1 MSIEKGVAI
10 VGGGPAGLYLSILL
24 KQARPELD
32 VSVHERNTPQDAYGF
47 GVVFSDETLDN
58 FEMADPISHQ
68 AMTQEFRH
76 WGEIKT
82 HHPEGAIVISGG
94 HGFAAI
100 SRRALLETLTER
112 ARRLEVDL
120 RFSTEVKGLSDV
132 EPVGVI
138 VGADGANSI
147 VRREMEFHLRPSLEA
162 ARNKYIWFGT
172 PKVFDEF
179 NFIFEDTP
187 SGMVWAHIYPYSDEG
202 STFIVEMRPETWS
215 ALGFDKTEYEVFP
228 PGVSDDYALQRS
240 EEIFA
245 PHLDGLGLLGNN
257 SRWLQFPTI
266 SCERWH
272 HGNVVLIGDAIHT
285 AHFSVGSGTKLAM
298 EDSIALAGLL
308 LAGHPLDTAFA
319 RYEEMRRPEVE
330 SLQRAAKASRNWFE
344 GADRYR
350 NLDPEQF
357 VFSMLTRSQRIT
369 YDNLRVRD
377 PGYMARVDA
386 WYAAAEHSCPT
397 SVGPDVPP
405 MFHPFRVRGLELAN
419 RIVVSPMDQ
428 YSAIEGVPN
437 EWHLVHL
444 GSRAVGG
451 AGLVMTEMTC
461 VSPEGRISPR
471 CTGLWNREQADAFS
485 RIVDF
490 VHVHTEARIGLQIG
504 HSGRKGSTKLMWEG
518 DSEPLAEGNW
528 EIMAPSPIRYRPD
541 SQVPREMTRADMD
554 RVRDQ
559 HVTSARFAGDAG
571 FDLLELHYAHGYLLS
586 SFLTPL
592 ANQRSD
598 HYGGSAENRMRYP
611 LEVFEAVREVWP
623 DEKPISVRIS
633 ATDWVDGGFDGDD
646 AVAFAAKLKER
657 GCDLIDVSTGQ
668 TTIDADPEYGR
679 LYQTPYSD
687 RIRNEVGMATMTVGA
702 VSSIDDVHN
711 ILVAGRA
718 DLCLLARPHIVD
730 PYWTLN
736 AAIDL
741 GYDGHAFPNQYLAGL
756 GTRRRE
762 QDPIPPD
769 VFRRPTESGP
779 GLA

>member
-1 MSIEKGVAI
+1 MRNQSLRVVI

-24 KQARPELD
+24 KVARPEME
-32 VSVHERNTPQDAYGF
+32 VSVVERNTPEDAYGF
-47 GVVFSDETLDN
+47 GVVFSDETLDH
-58 FEMADPISHQ
+58 FQGTDLQSHQ
-68 AMTQEFRH
+68 AMTESFRH
-76 WGEIKT
+76 WGDIKVS
-82 HHPEGAIVISGG
+82 HPDGADLVSGG

-100 SRRALLETLTER
+100 SRRALLEILTDR
-112 ARRLEVDL
+112 ARGLGVDL
-120 RFSTEVKGLSDV
+120 RFSAEVRTLSDLPPADV
-132 EPVGVI
+132 L

-147 VRREMEFHLRPSLEA
+147 VRRELEQHLRPSIQH

-215 ALGFDKTEYEVFP
+215 ALGFDKTDDEVFP
-228 PGVSDDYALQRS
+228 PGVSDDFALERC
-240 EEIFA
+240 EEMFA
-245 PHLDGLGLLGNN
+245 SHLDGQTLLGNN

-266 SCERWH
+266 TCERWH
-272 HGNVVLIGDAIHT
+272 HDNVVLIGDAIHT

-298 EDSIALAGLL
+298 EDAIALAGLL
-308 LAGHPLDTAFA
+308 LEDIPLHEALH
-319 RYEEMRRPEVE
+319 RYEESRRPEVE
-330 SLQRAAKASRNWFE
+330 SLQRAAKASRSWFE

-350 NLDPEQF
+350 GLDPVQF

-377 PGYMARVDA
+377 PEYMSAVNS
-386 WYAAAEHSCPT
+386 WYAASDHGCPRPID
-397 SVGPDVPP
+397 PDVPP
-405 MFHPFRVRGLELAN
+405 MFHPFRVRGLDLAN

-428 YSAIEGVPN
+428 YSAVDGMPN
-437 EWHLVHL
+437 QWHLVHL

-461 VSPEGRISPR
+461 VSPEGRISPG
-471 CTGLWNREQADAFS
+471 CTGLWNEDQAAGFAE
-485 RIVDF
+485 IVQF
-490 VHVHTEARIGLQIG
+490 VHEHTQARIGLQIG
-504 HSGRKGSTKLMWEG
+504 HSGRKGSTKFMWEG
-518 DSEPLAEGNW
+518 DSDPLEEGNW
-528 EIMAPSPIRYRPD
+528 EIMAPSPLRYRPD
-541 SQVPREMTRADMD
+541 SQVPREMSRAEMD
-554 RVRDQ
+554 LVRDQ
-559 HVTSARFAGDAG
+559 HVRSAQLGDRAG
-571 FDLLELHYAHGYLLS
+571 FDMLELHYAHGYLLS

-598 HYGGSAENRMRYP
+598 GYGGSAENRMRYP
-611 LEVFEAVREVWP
+611 LEVFEAVREAWP
-623 DEKPISVRIS
+623 DDKPISVRIS

-646 AVAFAAKLKER
+646 AVAFAAALQEL

-668 TTIDADPEYGR
+668 TSVDADPEYGR

-687 RIRNEVGMATMTVGA
+687 RIRNEVGIATMTVGA

-718 DLCLLARPHIVD
+718 DLCLLARPHILD

-741 GYDGHAFPNQYLAGL
+741 GYTGHAFPNQYLAGL
-756 GTRRRE
+756 GARRRE

-769 VFRRPTESGP
+769 TFRQR
-779 GLA
+779 